1 MDEYDAHLLAEIADS
16 TSVSMWAAAGPEADY
31 AIKLW
36 TRGAERLYGYSGE
49 EAIGESY
56 ITLLINS
63 LEHNRAIAD
72 HNNIVRTGIKIRTLV
87 NDVIYS
93 GSQRLLLTVRFP
105 LYDKRTNTHLLAE
118 TAIDVTDVSLEDAAQ
133 ITRTREEAIHI
144 SESAAREDLSEQLR
158 RLVGALTLSGTG
170 EDERAALALGVELLR
185 RAMNAPAES
194 SVWLVGRSEQFSEA
208 FRSSGWMVPPGL
220 DIGRAL
226 DWFRSN
232 PKPIL
237 HDSKSRPHR
246 LLKQLFDTHQGPVDT
261 VAMIPLHAEG
271 EFVGLH
277 LMRVP
282 APHAFTQLERD
293 ALPVLSSAVL
303 ASARLAAEVRRRR
316 EEAAESR
323 AEATRLRLNGDFAHR
338 IRKAVDP
345 ILRDVHAIREEL
357 DLRGVKLD
365 GELAQWIDD
374 ITDGCTELARAPE
387 ELHRAQ
393 MVARISI
400 RGVLTALRNRLGL
413 EFPDSTVELDIDG
426 IAGVLVRG
434 VKGDITALFEN
445 LLYNAI
451 EAMGNR
457 GRVLVSGAVSGRSVS
472 VVVSDEGPG
481 IKPEDVAGIFQ
492 LGFSKKGKGRGL
504 GLARAKE
511 IVTDLGGQ
519 ITVDVQ
525 RSPGATFVIILPIC
539 REGVDGDNIVARGQ
553 Y

>member
-1 MDEYDAHLLAEIADS
+1 MDEHDAHLLREIAANPY
-16 TSVSMWAAAGPEADY
+16 VSLWAAAGPEADY
-31 AIKLW
+31 AIRLW

-49 EAIGESY
+49 EAIGKSY
-56 ITLLINS
+56 VRLLINQ
-63 LEHNRAIAD
+63 LEHPHVIAD
-72 HNNIVRTGIKIRTLV
+72 HVNIVRTGHAIRSLV
-87 NDVIYS
+87 DDVILS
-93 GSQRLLLTVRFP
+93 GSQRLLLTLRFP
-105 LYDKRTNTHLLAE
+105 LHDRSTKAHLLAE
-118 TAIDVTDVSLEDAAQ
+118 IGIDVTDVSLEDAARL
-133 ITRTREEAIHI
+133 TRTREEAIHI

-170 EDERAALALGVELLR
+170 EDERAALALGVELVR
-185 RAMNAPAES
+185 QAINVQAES
-194 SVWLVGRSEQFSEA
+194 SVWLAGRGMRFSEV
-208 FRSSGWMVPPGL
+208 FRSSGWSVPPGL
-220 DIGRAL
+220 DIARAL
-226 DWFRSN
+226 EWFKSN
-232 PKPIL
+232 TKPIL

-246 LLKQLFDTHQGPVDT
+246 LLKQLFDTHQGPLDT

-271 EFVGLH
+271 ELVGLH
-277 LMRVP
+277 LIRVP
-282 APHAFTQLERD
+282 HPHAFTQLERD

-357 DLRGVKLD
+357 DLRGVVLD

-374 ITDGCTELARAPE
+374 ITEGCTELARAPA

-393 MVARISI
+393 KVARISI

-413 EFPDSTVELDIDG
+413 EFPDSIIELDIDA
-426 IAGVLVRG
+426 IAGVLVLG

-451 EAMGNR
+451 EAMSGG
-457 GRVLVSGAVSGRSVS
+457 GRVRVSASVSGRSVC
-472 VVVSDEGPG
+472 VAVSDEGPG
-481 IKPEDVAGIFQ
+481 IKPEDVEGVFQ
-492 LGFSKKGKGRGL
+492 LGFSKKGEGRGL
-504 GLARAKE
+504 GLARARE

-519 ITVDVQ
+519 ITVDPQ
-525 RSPGATFVIILPIC
+525 RSTGATLLVVLPIC
-539 REGVDGDNIVARGQ
+539 RRA
-553 Y
+553 